1 MSKNLI
7 LYYSR
12 EGENYWE
19 GGTLRNLEK
28 GNTRYV
34 AEFIRDAVG
43 GDLFRIETVQ
53 DYPAEYK
60 ACTEAGTLLVGH
72 LPHGRAQPAGAAG
85 SGGQDPVSR
94 HDPRGQRTGFFGQDP
109 EEGLPEGHRGQGTG
123 RPGLEGRGQPG
134 HRDGLGPV
142 LRGLARIGKTTEKR
156 PCTGS
161 DPTVHGLRFYVHFF
175 PDPRNRKARAMPIPA
190 FRAMSRGAG
199 LSLRKTGRSG

>member
-60 ACTEAGTLLVGH
+60 ACTEAAMREQKSGARPELKEYL
-72 LPHGRAQPAGAAG
+72 AGAEEYDNIFVCGPCWWGTFPMAVLSQLERLDLAGKTLFPVMTHEG
-85 SGGQDPVSR
+85 SGLGSSA
-94 HDPRGQRTGFFGQDP
+94 RTLKKVCRKATVGK
-109 EEGLPEGHRGQGTG
+109 
-123 RPGLEGRGQPG
+123 
-134 HRDGLGPV
+134 
-142 LRGLARIGKTTEKR
+142 GLAVQGSKAADSRDTVTEW
-156 PCTGS
+156 
-161 DPTVHGLRFYVHFF
+161 
-175 PDPRNRKARAMPIPA
+175 ARCCVAWHE
-190 FRAMSRGAG
+190 S
-199 LSLRKTGRSG
+199 

>member
-28 GNTRYV
+28 GNTQYV

-60 ACTEAGTLLVGH
+60 ACTEAAMKEQKAGARPELKEYLAGAEEYDNIFVCG
-72 LPHGRAQPAGAAG
+72 PAGAAG

-134 HRDGLGPV
+134 HRDGMGPV
-142 LRGLARIGKTTEKR
+142 LRGLARIMNECMKR
-156 PCTGS
+156 P
-161 DPTVHGLRFYVHFF
+161 
-175 PDPRNRKARAMPIPA
+175 
-190 FRAMSRGAG
+190 
-199 LSLRKTGRSG
+199 

>member
-28 GNTRYV
+28 GNTQYV

-60 ACTEAGTLLVGH
+60 ACTEA
-72 LPHGRAQPAGAAG
+72 AMKEQKAGARPELKEYLAGQLERLDLAGKTLFPVMTHEG
-85 SGGQDPVSR
+85 SGLGSSA
-94 HDPRGQRTGFFGQDP
+94 RTLKKVCRKATVGK
-109 EEGLPEGHRGQGTG
+109 
-123 RPGLEGRGQPG
+123 
-134 HRDGLGPV
+134 
-142 LRGLARIGKTTEKR
+142 GLAVQGSKAADSRDTVTEW
-156 PCTGS
+156 
-161 DPTVHGLRFYVHFF
+161 
-175 PDPRNRKARAMPIPA
+175 ARCCVAWHE
-190 FRAMSRGAG
+190 S
-199 LSLRKTGRSG
+199 

>member
-19 GGTLRNLEK
+19 GGALRNLEK

-60 ACTEAGTLLVGH
+60 ACTEAAM
-72 LPHGRAQPAGAAG
+72 REQKAGA
-85 SGGQDPVSR
+85 R
-94 HDPRGQRTGFFGQDP
+94 P
-109 EEGLPEGHRGQGTG
+109 ELNF
-123 RPGLEGRGQPG
+123 
-134 HRDGLGPV
+134 
-142 LRGLARIGKTTEKR
+142 IINII
-156 PCTGS
+156 C
-161 DPTVHGLRFYVHFF
+161 
-175 PDPRNRKARAMPIPA
+175 
-190 FRAMSRGAG
+190 
-199 LSLRKTGRSG
+199 

>member
-28 GNTRYV
+28 GNTQYV

-60 ACTEAGTLLVGH
+60 ACTEA
-72 LPHGRAQPAGAAG
+72 AMKEQKAGARPELKEYLAG
-85 SGGQDPVSR
+85 A
-94 HDPRGQRTGFFGQDP
+94 
-109 EEGLPEGHRGQGTG
+109 EEYDNIFVCGPCWWGTFPMAVLSQLER
-123 RPGLEGRGQPG
+123 RPGP
-134 HRDGLGPV
+134 
-142 LRGLARIGKTTEKR
+142 
-156 PCTGS
+156 
-161 DPTVHGLRFYVHFF
+161 
-175 PDPRNRKARAMPIPA
+175 
-190 FRAMSRGAG
+190 
-199 LSLRKTGRSG
+199 

>member
-28 GNTRYV
+28 GNTQYV

-60 ACTEAGTLLVGH
+60 ACTEA
-72 LPHGRAQPAGAAG
+72 AMKEQKAGARPELKEYLAGAEEYDNIFVCGPCWWGTFPMAVLTQLERLDFTGKKVFAVMTHEG
-85 SGGQDPVSR
+85 SG
-94 HDPRGQRTGFFGQDP
+94 
-109 EEGLPEGHRGQGTG
+109 
-123 RPGLEGRGQPG
+123 
-134 HRDGLGPV
+134 LGGSERSLKQSCKGATV
-142 LRGLARIGKTTEKR
+142 GRGLA
-156 PCTGS
+156 
-161 DPTVHGLRFYVHFF
+161 VHGA
-175 PDPRNRKARAMPIPA
+175 DAARSEATVA
-190 FRAMSRGAG
+190 AWAKKSV
-199 LSLRKTGRSG
+199 